1 MAEPQNGRIG
11 GGVLADNLLR
21 QNVNLNFKNTTSDI
35 ALLHLNVNNTRIGV
49 NNESAAVVLDVNNQF
64 SSSEIFLP
72 YLNAA
77 NFTLQDNEINVGV
90 GSIFFNAA
98 TNVQASSISTDNLK
112 IDFNTIRSTSSNSN
126 IELRPD
132 GTGELGI
139 FSNINIDGNLYSTGD
154 ITFGGNLTLGDNNT
168 DNVTF
173 DADVNSNLIP
183 DLNNTYNLGSS
194 TKKWLNLYSDLLNG
208 QRIEVTGLT
217 VGDTSLALRQ
227 GNIFY
232 VSTNG
237 SDSNVGDHQHGPFR
251 TIKHA
256 LDVVDSSSVGPVT
269 IFVFPGEYD
278 EDFPLLVPEFV
289 TITGEDI
296 RNVIV
301 KPTTSTS
308 SEDAFHLSQ
317 NTLVENITIKDYFFD
332 SLNNTG
338 YAFRF
343 APNTVINQ
351 RSPYVRN
358 VTVITQGSATS
369 GSDPRGF
376 DAGDAGKGAWID
388 GLELAPNSNEASML
402 FHSATFITPGVD
414 CITMTNGVRVEW
426 LNSFTYFADRGLY
439 AINGT
444 GRISADGSTVIKGA
458 EIRSIGS
465 ANVYGNY
472 GAVADGNETLMYL
485 ISQNFA
491 YIGTGKRSDND
502 NLYTLQDQEAVQ
514 LNGGKIYF
522 TSTDAEGTFRI
533 GNAFYVNFETG
544 TTSFDASAID
554 FSGVSSIFIYSGSNL
569 TYIDG
574 NRIDTGNIRISGN
587 TVQTLTGDLI
597 WTPATGFV
605 DVSYNSAFI
614 IPIGTTAQRISEQS
628 DLRFNTNTGLFEG
641 FSSAAV
647 HFSGVYSQNT
657 QTNINARNTEGD
669 IVFTVNNIN
678 QGRIANGSLQ
688 INGLTNGNILIND
701 NIIRTT
707 ESNSDLELTS
717 RSGTVLIDDLS
728 IVDNSI
734 TNLENTNLIIYHT
747 GNGYLKIDSTLGFVV
762 PSGNN
767 SNRPA
772 SPDVGTTRWN
782 QEEDYLETWN
792 GTTWQRS
799 AGEGATVTTEVMED
813 ILEIY
818 TIIFG

>member
-21 QNVNLNFKNTTSDI
+21 QSINLNFKNTTSDT
-35 ALLHLNVNNTRIGV
+35 ALLHLDVNNNRIGV
-49 NNESAAVVLDVNNQF
+49 NNESSSVVLDVNNEF

-72 YLNAA
+72 YLDVA
-77 NFTLQDNEINVGV
+77 NFTFQNNEITANV

-98 TNVQASSISTDNLK
+98 TNVQVSSIVTNDLK
-112 IDFNTIRSTSSNSN
+112 IDFNTVRSITPNTN
-126 IELRPD
+126 IEVRPD
-132 GTGELGI
+132 GTGNLDI
-139 FSNINIDGNLYSTGD
+139 HSNLNISGNLHATGD
-154 ITFGGNLTLGDNNT
+154 ITFGGNLTLGDNDT
-168 DNVTF
+168 DNVFF
-173 DADVNSNLIP
+173 DADVNSNFVP

-194 TKKWLNLYSDLLNG
+194 TKKWQNLYSNLLNG

-217 VGDTSLALRQ
+217 VGDASLALRQ

-256 LDVVDSSSVGPVT
+256 LTVVDSSSVGPVT

-278 EDFPLLVPEFV
+278 EDCPLLVPEFV

-296 RNVIV
+296 RNVIIR
-301 KPTTSTS
+301 PTTSTQ
-308 SEDAFHLSQ
+308 SEDVFHVSQ
-317 NTLVENITIKDYFFD
+317 NTLIENITVKDFYYD
-332 SLNNTG
+332 SINNTG

-343 APNTVINQ
+343 ASNTVINQ
-351 RSPYVRN
+351 RSPYIRN
-358 VTVITQGSATS
+358 VTVITQGTSTS
-369 GSDPRGF
+369 GTDPRGF
-376 DAGDAGKGAWID
+376 DSGDAGKGAWID
-388 GLELAPNSNEASML
+388 GLELTPNSNEASML

-444 GRISADGSTVIKGA
+444 GRTSADGSTVLKGA

-514 LNGGKIYF
+514 INGGRIYY

-587 TVQTLTGDLI
+587 TIQTLTGDLI

-605 DVSYNSAFI
+605 DVSSNVGFI
-614 IPIGTTAQRISEQS
+614 IPRGTIVQRTLEES
-628 DLRFNTNTGLFEG
+628 DFRYNTSTNLFEG
-641 FSSAAV
+641 YSSTNI
-647 HFSGVYSQNT
+647 HFGGVYSENRL
-657 QTNINARNTEGD
+657 TNVNARNLQGD
-669 IVFTVNNIN
+669 IIFTVNNVER
-678 QGRIANGSLQ
+678 GRVANGAIQLT
-688 INGLTNGNILIND
+688 GLTNGNILINN

-707 ESNSDLELTS
+707 ESNSDLELTT
-717 RSGTVLIDDLS
+717 RSGTVLFNDLS
-728 IVDNSI
+728 LVDNSI
-734 TNLENTNLIIYHT
+734 TNLENTNLSIFHT
-747 GNGYLKIDSTLGFVV
+747 GNGYLKINSTLGFVV
-762 PSGNN
+762 PSGNT
-767 SNRPA
+767 SERPV
-772 SPDVGTTRWN
+772 SPDIGTTRYN
-782 QEEDYLETWN
+782 YEEDYLETWN
-792 GTTWQRS
+792 GTAWQRS
-799 AGEGATVTTEVMED
+799 AGEGATVTTEVMEEL
-813 ILEIY
+813 LEIY
-818 TIIFG
+818 TLIFG